1 MTSQLQRCDN
11 VVNTTFTVCLD
22 MKLLSNT
29 EVTLKQLWN
38 FDVVASA
45 SLLSALFVQRCDLTT
60 NIVTMFCF
68 CWVWYL
74 SLKYNWRNEFF
85 FAIWVFIHKHSQITG
100 LQGKG
105 EGISLTPHYHFH
117 PLHRHLDISRV
128 ITAESSPLHIAS
140 NRTRTGNLWFPS
152 ASR

>member
-1 MTSQLQRCDN
+1 MTSQLQLCGN
-11 VVNTTFTVCLD
+11 VVNTIFMVYLD
-22 MKLLSNT
+22 MNLLSNT
-29 EVTLKQLWN
+29 EVTLKQLCN

-45 SLLSALFVQRCDLTT
+45 SLLCALFLRRCDLTT
-60 NIVTMFCF
+60 NIVTTFCV
-68 CWVWYL
+68 CWVSCF

-117 PLHRHLDISRV
+117 PLHRHLNISRV